1 MTTYVGFLR
10 GINVGGHKVIKMEDL
25 RDMLAS
31 MGLLEVKTI
40 IQSGNVSF
48 TFDEANKEILR
59 NRIEKGLREKL
70 GYAVTMLL
78 RTREEI
84 NYLLRSDPFGH
95 VVADRKTKLYVSF
108 LYRLPE
114 RQVRL
119 PLINEKEGLEV
130 IRMEGEEAFVISREV
145 NGRYGFPNNFIEK
158 ELSVLATT
166 RNWNTITR
174 MINPNE
180 NA

>member
-1 MTTYVGFLR
+1 
-10 GINVGGHKVIKMEDL
+10 
-25 RDMLAS
+25 
-31 MGLLEVKTI
+31 
-40 IQSGNVSF
+40 
-48 TFDEANKEILR
+48 
-59 NRIEKGLREKL
+59 
-70 GYAVTMLL
+70 
-78 RTREEI
+78 
-84 NYLLRSDPFGH
+84 

-174 MINPNE
+174 MINPKE